1 MMEYY
6 CTLLKLGT
14 EIIWLML
21 EKECTITPVAQLS
34 LNKYGTLLRL
44 FSLCM
49 EEQLTCQERRITECS
64 GSFLENCNST
74 LSRISEVTEQDS
86 RFYLQN
92 IRGSQ
97 TCVSYG
103 RMLLKLE
110 ELYHCSTV
118 VLSYVLTGHIFI
130 ARGKQDLQYD
140 YSSRVVKKKKG
151 FCVDIVHVDYVHDF
165 FFFCS

>member
-34 LNKYGTLLRL
+34 LNKYGTLLLL
-44 FSLCM
+44 FSLYM
-49 EEQLTCQERRITECS
+49 EEQLTCQKRRITECS
-64 GSFLENCNST
+64 GSFLEKCNST
-74 LSRISEVTEQDS
+74 LCCIFEVTEQDS

-92 IRGSQ
+92 NSGSQ
-97 TCVSYG
+97 TYASYG
-103 RMLLKLE
+103 KMLLKLE
-110 ELYHCSTV
+110 ELYHCID
-118 VLSYVLTGHIFI
+118 LALPYVLTGHIFI

-140 YSSRVVKKKKG
+140 YSSRNVKKTRA
-151 FCVDIVHVDYVHDF
+151 FV
-165 FFFCS
+165 